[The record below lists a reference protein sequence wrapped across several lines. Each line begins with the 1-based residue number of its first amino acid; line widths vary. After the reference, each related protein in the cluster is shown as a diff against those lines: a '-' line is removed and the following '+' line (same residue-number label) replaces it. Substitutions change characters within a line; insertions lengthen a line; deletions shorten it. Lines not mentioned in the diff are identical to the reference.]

1 MKNNFWKNLNF
12 WPESWVIPFGK
23 MHFLALKGLI
33 DLYLKNRCFYVEN
46 MQTVFMNI
54 LNEK

>member
-1 MKNNFWKNLNF
+1 MKNNF